1 MFELIEEIKVL
12 EQGCSERWHAIHD
25 GHGGV
30 IRNPPSDHPIFS
42 IPGVTSRLVRG
53 DGLHILF
60 TKGVY
65 AHLLGSILHYFC
77 WKNGPGAQTVP
88 PWKRCGLIFEQVQQF
103 YRNHNTAT
111 RLTNLKISMFASK
124 DKPHQQWG
132 FLNAKGAECK
142 HMAPALLAVCK
153 QVLSEANEVD
163 NHIVAALENIVQL
176 TDLFDQCH
184 MFLTPAEHS
193 LALQKAELFLDNYD
207 WLNKWALEEGR
218 KSFHS
223 D

>member
-1 MFELIEEIKVL
+1 M
-12 EQGCSERWHAIHD
+12 
-25 GHGGV
+25 
-30 IRNPPSDHPIFS
+30 
-42 IPGVTSRLVRG
+42 
-53 DGLHILF
+53 
-60 TKGVY
+60 
-65 AHLLGSILHYFC
+65 
-77 WKNGPGAQTVP
+77 P
-88 PWKRCGLIFEQVQQF
+88 PWKRCGLIFEQVQQY

-218 KSFHS
+218 KLFHIVIKHHTFLHLVQNS
-223 D
+223 KLSNPRFHWCFKSEDFVWQIN